1 MVELFLTN
9 SYLTSSI
16 YASFDVYTGKE
27 PTFRE
32 HSVPLEKIFQ
42 PGQQDF
48 KEGAEHGE
56 DHPSIDHLDIS
67 RTWKRLVDTHVA
79 ERTIY
84 YMCVYICNAI
94 DNIIKITYNVAITSI
109 AVRLTWTTISK
120 YSSMKLLI
128 IWLTYVNI
136 AVGSVT

>member
-1 MVELFLTN
+1 MIILFLTN

-48 KEGAEHGE
+48 KEGTEHGE

-67 RTWKRLVDTHVA
+67 RAWKRLVDAHVA
-79 ERTIY
+79 EGITHIH
-84 YMCVYICNAI
+84 VYIRNAI

-128 IWLTYVNI
+128 IWLTNVNI

>member
-1 MVELFLTN
+1 MDVIELFLTN

-16 YASFDVYTGKE
+16 SASLGKE

-56 DHPSIDHLDIS
+56 YHPSIDYLDIS
-67 RTWKRLVDTHVA
+67 RAGKRLVDAHVA
-79 ERTIY
+79 ERTIHIC
-84 YMCVYICNAI
+84 MYICNAVE
-94 DNIIKITYNVAITSI
+94 NIIKITYNVAITSI

-128 IWLTYVNI
+128 IWLTNVNI

>member
-1 MVELFLTN
+1 MRQPPFDVIELFVTN

-16 YASFDVYTGKE
+16 SASLGKE

-32 HSVPLEKIFQ
+32 HSVPLEKIFE

-67 RTWKRLVDTHVA
+67 RAWKRLVDAHVA
-79 ERTIY
+79 ERTIHMY
-84 YMCVYICNAI
+84 GIFLHSYRGGVLKLELKSRIFESLFKAI
-94 DNIIKITYNVAITSI
+94 
-109 AVRLTWTTISK
+109 
-120 YSSMKLLI
+120 
-128 IWLTYVNI
+128 
-136 AVGSVT
+136 

>member
-1 MVELFLTN
+1 M
-9 SYLTSSI
+9 
-16 YASFDVYTGKE
+16 
-27 PTFRE
+27 
-32 HSVPLEKIFQ
+32 EKIFQ

-48 KEGAEHGE
+48 KEGTEHGE
-56 DHPSIDHLDIS
+56 DHPSIYHLDIS
-67 RTWKRLVDTHVA
+67 RAWKRLVDAHVA

-84 YMCVYICNAI
+84 SI

-128 IWLTYVNI
+128 IWLTNVNI

>member
-1 MVELFLTN
+1 M
-9 SYLTSSI
+9 
-16 YASFDVYTGKE
+16 
-27 PTFRE
+27 
-32 HSVPLEKIFQ
+32 EKIFQ

-48 KEGAEHGE
+48 KEGTEHGE

-67 RTWKRLVDTHVA
+67 RAWKRLVDAHVA

-84 YMCVYICNAI
+84 SI

-128 IWLTYVNI
+128 IWLTNVNI